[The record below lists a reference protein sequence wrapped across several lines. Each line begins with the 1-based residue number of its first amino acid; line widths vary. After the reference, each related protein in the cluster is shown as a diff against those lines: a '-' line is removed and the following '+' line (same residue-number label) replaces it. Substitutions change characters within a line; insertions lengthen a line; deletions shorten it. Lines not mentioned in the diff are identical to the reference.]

1 MWRRSGG
8 VCYVA
13 CMKSWSPFLIVG
25 AGGFIGT
32 AMRYALSLAA
42 QRFSI
47 TFPHGTLWANL
58 LGCLLLG
65 VIMALAAN
73 LQMLS
78 PPVRL
83 LMATGVCGGFT
94 TMSTFTY
101 ETMRMLQDGQWVYAA
116 FYFLV
121 TLLGCAL
128 MLLAGMLLVRVGARL
143 F

>member
-1 MWRRSGG
+1 
-8 VCYVA
+8 
-13 CMKSWSPFLIVG
+13 
-25 AGGFIGT
+25 
-32 AMRYALSLAA
+32 
-42 QRFSI
+42 
-47 TFPHGTLWANL
+47 
-58 LGCLLLG
+58 
-65 VIMALAAN
+65 MALAEN